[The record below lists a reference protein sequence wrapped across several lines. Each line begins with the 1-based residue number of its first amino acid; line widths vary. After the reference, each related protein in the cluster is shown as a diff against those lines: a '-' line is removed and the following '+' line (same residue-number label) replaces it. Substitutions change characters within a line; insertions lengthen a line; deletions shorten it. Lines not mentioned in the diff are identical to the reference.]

1 MAMAKSTSINDL
13 PKNDSVNVEETE
25 ESMMVNSI
33 LKEIENEEEILNDEN
48 EDSLNYT
55 IDTSQVPPKINNNM
69 PSKEEIAQVTEQLF
83 ENSEPIPVHD
93 NVEESKKEPEIVK
106 MEKIENILDNNLGN
120 ENNEEK
126 KDIKEISGFMPNID
140 NVMSNIKKRIIGPIC
155 ILALFVIITLPK
167 VNKLLI
173 KVLPKI
179 KSPTGNINMLGN
191 FLKGTLIAFI
201 YFIISFFV

>member
-1 MAMAKSTSINDL
+1 MAKSTSINDL